1 VIVDAFQLPQ
11 SLTAVLLVLGPID
24 FGAAEAG
31 EQLLAVLFSGLGVV
45 VEVDLLLGD
54 VPFHFIYESL
64 DKIDISLLMLPPRRL
79 L

>member
-1 VIVDAFQLPQ
+1 L
-11 SLTAVLLVLGPID
+11 S
-24 FGAAEAG
+24 EAG

-54 VPFHFIYESL
+54 VPYHFIYESL
-64 DKIDISLLMLPPRRL
+64 DNIDKSLLMLPPRRL